1 MEECPF
7 CDVVN
12 TRIEPY
18 KVYEDDQTLA
28 FLDLEPASRGHSLV
42 LPKFHARELTE
53 LDEEQTAHLFNAV
66 RKVAAAIDARLRPD
80 GLNIFQAAGSGDGE
94 EISHLHVHVIPRYTD
109 DTIDLGLEGTELDEK
124 EGEKLSQILF
134 DSIQD

>member
-12 TRIEPY
+12 ARIEPY

-42 LPKFHARELTE
+42 VPKFHARSLTE
-53 LDEEQTAHLFNAV
+53 LDEEQTALLFNAV
-66 RKVAAAIDARLRPD
+66 RKVADAINARLRPD
-80 GLNIFQAAGSGDGE
+80 GLNVFQATGSGDGE
-94 EISHLHVHVIPRYTD
+94 EISHLHVHVIPRYSD
-109 DTIDLGLEGTELDEK
+109 DTIDLHLDGQELDEK
-124 EGEKLSQILF
+124 EGEKLSKILF